1 MNNLS
6 YPIPNKTPLVIE
18 SNTPIKFNLI
28 TYKRRLRISRFN
40 AFMLDEVLGTFIGSQ
55 RTQFVVLDLSDI
67 EKACVI
73 LGIEYKP
80 INTYICIDPTVC
92 SFKW

>member
-1 MNNLS
+1 MNNLV
-6 YPIPNKTPLVIE
+6 YPISNREPLVIE
-18 SNTPIKFNLI
+18 SYKPIQHNLI

-55 RTQFVVLDLSDI
+55 KTQFVVLDLNDI

-73 LGIEYKP
+73 LKIEYKP
-80 INTYICIDPTVC
+80 INTYFIIDENVC